1 MSYDNSFYYV
11 HSKSFISNKKATLS
25 IERVAL
31 KFYLFTASFRALP
44 ALNAGAFEAAI

>member
-31 KFYLFTASFRALP
+31 KFYLFTASRALP